1 MAGISYGTG
10 NLLYRDY
17 FQGRGGEPKR
27 PFRILRPVQI
37 LGSTAPTERRD
48 RESLEERAL
57 LVGWVPYTKRA
68 LDSIK
73 KLTLL
78 SRDRFIDK
86 EFGKVLYQRV
96 AEDVGKADLLLNN
109 LLDYFR
115 VTTPIEKTDTVNALI
130 EEALRKNQAQLEE
143 KGVKLFKKL
152 EKDLPEIIVP
162 DEQLKYILNSV
173 LRYLIISTL
182 PNGTIELL
190 TKSFIFQKGE
200 RETYPWFEEYAGY
213 IVILVAFVDDKKP
226 EEKSE
231 VTSGPI
237 PSLQKDEA
245 LELMLRLAKEVVLKN
260 RGMMKFEADEK
271 RRKKMISLE
280 FPIERRKEA
289 FYEPIHIN

>member
-1 MAGISYGTG
+1 LT
-10 NLLYRDY
+10 
-17 FQGRGGEPKR
+17 
-27 PFRILRPVQI
+27 
-37 LGSTAPTERRD
+37 
-48 RESLEERAL
+48 
-57 LVGWVPYTKRA
+57 GWVPYTKRV

-78 SRDRFIDK
+78 SQDRFTDR
-86 EFGKVLYQRV
+86 EFGKVLYQRI
-96 AEDVGKADLLLNN
+96 AEDVEKADLLLNN

-115 VTTPIEKTDTVNALI
+115 VTTPIEKTDTVNTLI

-162 DEQLKYILNSV
+162 DEQLKYILDSV
-173 LRYLIISTL
+173 LRYLITSTL

-190 TKSFIFQKGE
+190 TKSFIFQRGE
-200 RETYPWFEEYAGY
+200 GEAYTLFEEYAGY
-213 IVILVAFVDDKKP
+213 IEILVVFVDDKKP

-231 VTSGPI
+231 ITSGRI

-245 LELMLRLAKEVVLKN
+245 LEFMLRLAKEVVLKN

-271 RRKKMISLE
+271 RGKKMISLE
-280 FPIERRKEA
+280 FPIERRKED
-289 FYEPIHIN
+289 FYEPLHINPVVA

>member
-1 MAGISYGTG
+1 MT
-10 NLLYRDY
+10 
-17 FQGRGGEPKR
+17 
-27 PFRILRPVQI
+27 
-37 LGSTAPTERRD
+37 
-48 RESLEERAL
+48 
-57 LVGWVPYTKRA
+57 GWVPYTKRA

-78 SRDRFIDK
+78 SQDRFIDK
-86 EFGKVLYQRV
+86 EFGKVLYQRI
-96 AEDVGKADLLLNN
+96 AKDVEKADLLLNN

-115 VTTPIEKTDTVNALI
+115 VTTPFEKTDTVNTLI

-173 LRYLIISTL
+173 LRYLITSTL

-190 TKSFIFQKGE
+190 TKSFIFQRGE
-200 RETYPWFEEYAGY
+200 GEAYTWFEEYAGY
-213 IVILVAFVDDKKP
+213 IEILVAFVGDKKP

-231 VTSGPI
+231 VKSGRI
-237 PSLQKDEA
+237 PSLQKDEMW
-245 LELMLRLAKEVVLKN
+245 EFMLRLAKEVVLKN

-271 RRKKMISLE
+271 RGKKMISLE
-280 FPIERRKEA
+280 FPIERRKEVL
-289 FYEPIHIN
+289 YEPIHINPVVA

>member
-1 MAGISYGTG
+1 M
-10 NLLYRDY
+10 
-17 FQGRGGEPKR
+17 
-27 PFRILRPVQI
+27 
-37 LGSTAPTERRD
+37 
-48 RESLEERAL
+48 
-57 LVGWVPYTKRA
+57 VGWVPYTKRA

>member
-1 MAGISYGTG
+1 M
-10 NLLYRDY
+10 
-17 FQGRGGEPKR
+17 
-27 PFRILRPVQI
+27 
-37 LGSTAPTERRD
+37 
-48 RESLEERAL
+48 
-57 LVGWVPYTKRA
+57 VGWVPYTKRA

-115 VTTPIEKTDTVNALI
+115 VTTPIEKTNTVNALI

-237 PSLQKDEA
+237 PSA
-245 LELMLRLAKEVVLKN
+245 STN
-260 RGMMKFEADEK
+260 
-271 RRKKMISLE
+271 I
-280 FPIERRKEA
+280 
-289 FYEPIHIN
+289 